1 MDPIAH
7 TFGSNCVVHGTA
19 IPHPLAPI
27 LEDAEAEYAMRRE
40 TVMQALEAL
49 TEELKE

>member
-7 TFGSNCVVHGTA
+7 TFGSNRVVHGTA

-27 LEDAEAEYAMRRE
+27 FSDPSEELAFRRK
-40 TVMQALEAL
+40 TVMNALDTL

>member
-7 TFGSNCVVHGTA
+7 TFGSNRVVHGTS

-27 LEDAEAEYAMRRE
+27 FEDPNKEYAVRRD
-40 TVMQALEAL
+40 TVLRALRAI
-49 TEELKE
+49 TEELGM

>member
-7 TFGSNCVVHGTA
+7 TFGSNRVVHGTA

-27 LEDAEAEYAMRRE
+27 FDDPATEYAVRRE
-40 TVMQALEAL
+40 TVLKALEML
-49 TEELKE
+49 TEERKE